1 MIIKYIVTLIL
12 LIFFMSVQ
20 SNAEK
25 LSLSNFMWEK
35 RLVILS
41 LDNSNLNFLKKT
53 KQFIV
58 NNLCGFNDRNL
69 EFISFQNGVNK
80 NYQTPTFIK
89 NQNGFWLVGY
99 DGQIKL
105 YSKNLSFLS
114 TFFDEIDTMPM
125 RIDEM
130 SSSQNNC

>member
-53 KQFIV
+53 KQFIA
-58 NNLCGFNDRNL
+58 NNLCDFNYRNL
-69 EFISFQNGVNK
+69 EFITFQNGINK
-80 NYQTPTFIK
+80 NYQTPTYIK

-99 DGQIKL
+99 DGQVKI
-105 YSKNLSFLS
+105 YSKDLSFLS

>member
-25 LSLSNFMWEK
+25 LSLSTFMWEK

-53 KQFIV
+53 KYFIDI
-58 NNLCGFNDRNL
+58 NLCEFNDRNL
-69 EFISFQNGVNK
+69 EFISFQNGINK
-80 NYQTPTFIK
+80 NYQTPTYIK

-99 DGQIKL
+99 DGQVKL

-114 TFFDEIDTMPM
+114 TFFYEIDTMPM

>member
-25 LSLSNFMWEK
+25 LSLSTFMWEK

-41 LDNSNLNFLKKT
+41 LDNSNLNFLEKT
-53 KQFIV
+53 KQFIA
-58 NNLCGFNDRNL
+58 NNLCDFNDRNL
-69 EFISFQNGVNK
+69 EFIPFQNGINK
-80 NYQTPTFIK
+80 NYQTPTYIK

-99 DGQIKL
+99 DGQVKL
-105 YSKNLSFLS
+105 YSKDLSFLS

>member
-12 LIFFMSVQ
+12 LIFSMSVQ

-25 LSLSNFMWEK
+25 LSLSTFMWEK
-35 RLVILS
+35 RLAILS

-53 KQFIV
+53 IDFID
-58 NNLCGFNDRNL
+58 NNLCEFNDRNL
-69 EFISFQNGVNK
+69 EFISFQNGINK
-80 NYQTPTFIK
+80 NYQTPTYIK

-99 DGQIKL
+99 DGQVKL